1 MHRLSDWHLNSCG
14 VQAEHDRSSSPLSQS
29 ALPSHTHPSG
39 MQELSAHRYSPVR
52 HWPSA
57 PADATTTTTTTTT
70 STSTTTTNQKEIKL
84 TGRRQIETDGRIA
97 GLRELVAIKDSG

>member
-1 MHRLSDWHLNSCG
+1 
-14 VQAEHDRSSSPLSQS
+14 
-29 ALPSHTHPSG
+29 

-57 PADATTTTTTTTT
+57 PADATTTTTTTT
-70 STSTTTTNQKEIKL
+70 STSTTTNQKEIKL